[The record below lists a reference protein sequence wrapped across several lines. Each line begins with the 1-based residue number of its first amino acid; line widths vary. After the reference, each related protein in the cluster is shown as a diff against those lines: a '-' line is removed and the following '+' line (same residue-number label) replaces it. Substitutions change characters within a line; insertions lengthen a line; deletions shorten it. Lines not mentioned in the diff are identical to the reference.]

1 MAKINRTVTKK
12 SIQRVNKVKIYS
24 FLEIQHNRQTINILR
39 KKQRENPQIKK
50 ITKEHHNS
58 H

>member
-39 KKQRENPQIKK
+39 KKAERESPN
-50 ITKEHHNS
+50 
-58 H
+58 